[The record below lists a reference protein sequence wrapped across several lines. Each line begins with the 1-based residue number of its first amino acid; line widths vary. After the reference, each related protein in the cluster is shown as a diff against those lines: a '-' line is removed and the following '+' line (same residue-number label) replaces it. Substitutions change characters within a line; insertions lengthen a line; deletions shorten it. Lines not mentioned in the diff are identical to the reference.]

1 MNENETLNLMDYAV
15 VEDGVIVNVL
25 VFDNEKTA
33 EEFGCLP
40 LAPYQGI
47 GDKYISPEEYK
58 EQQFKQEI
66 QNAVDAV

>member
-1 MNENETLNLMDYAV
+1 MDENKILMDYAV
-15 VEDGVIVNVL
+15 VEDGIIANVL

-47 GDKYISPEEYK
+47 GDVYMSPEEWKKK
-58 EQQFKQEI
+58 EF
-66 QNAVDAV
+66 DAEVQSAINLV

>member
-1 MNENETLNLMDYAV
+1 MEENKTLMDYAV
-15 VEDGVIVNVL
+15 VENGTIVNVL

-47 GDKYISPEEYK
+47 GDIYMSPEEYK
-58 EQQFKQEI
+58 KKEFQNSIDSVVNEI
-66 QNAVDAV
+66 

>member
-1 MNENETLNLMDYAV
+1 MPEETKELLNYAV
-15 VEDGVIVNVL
+15 VEDGVITNVL

-47 GDKYISPEEYK
+47 GDVYMSPEDYAH
-58 EQQFKQEI
+58 QEARN
-66 QNAVDAV
+66 NAANLLNGV

>member
-1 MNENETLNLMDYAV
+1 MEENVTLMDYAV
-15 VEDGVIVNVL
+15 VEDGVITNVL

-47 GDKYISPEEYK
+47 GDVYMSPEEYK
-58 EQQFKQEI
+58 KKEFDSEI
-66 QNAVDAV
+66 QNAVNMV

>member
-1 MNENETLNLMDYAV
+1 MEENATLMDYAV
-15 VEDGVIVNVL
+15 VEDGVITNVL

-47 GDKYISPEEYK
+47 GDVYMSPEEWKKK
-58 EQQFKQEI
+58 EFDSEI
-66 QNAVDAV
+66 QSAVNAV

>member
-1 MNENETLNLMDYAV
+1 MLEQELNLMDYAV

-25 VFDNEKTA
+25 VFDNEQTA

-47 GDKYISPEEYK
+47 GDVYISPEEYARQ
-58 EQQFKQEI
+58 ESIRNVQEI
-66 QNAVDAV
+66 LNSI